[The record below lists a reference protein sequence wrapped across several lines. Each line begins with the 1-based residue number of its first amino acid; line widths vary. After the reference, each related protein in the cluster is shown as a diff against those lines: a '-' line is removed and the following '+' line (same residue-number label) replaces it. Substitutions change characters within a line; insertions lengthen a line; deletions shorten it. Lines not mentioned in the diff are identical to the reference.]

1 MLAPL
6 APLVLGLPKGTYDP
20 RNLTLWDRIT
30 NPDGVFLF
38 VLMVVFLLCFSVW
51 EWRHILREL
60 REDRER
66 AQKKRA
72 E

>member
-1 MLAPL
+1 MLGPL

-38 VLMVVFLLCFSVW
+38 NLPHRRAVEHFVW
-51 EWRHILREL
+51 YGLRL
-60 REDRER
+60 DALHGP
-66 AQKKRA
+66 AQRQ
-72 E
+72 